1 MQSKLKSITSGL
13 LCQTIKIDK
22 EPEVCDCSRVSACF
36 GFTHITWT
44 VTIFKIDITSDQL
57 NTYIDCVCY
66 ILN

>member
-13 LCQTIKIDK
+13 LCQTKIDK
-22 EPEVCDCSRVSACF
+22 ELEDCDCSRVSLCF
-36 GFTHITWT
+36 GVTYITWT